1 MVLLCDGFMVLLL
14 VLGCIVVWFGCL
26 VVSCLVDGLLVV
38 LYCNVV
44 DMFGLVVL
52 DLVFVVI
59 ILLFGLAL
67 VGYLDAVV
75 VEELAEW
82 CEVG

>member
-1 MVLLCDGFMVLLL
+1 MVLLL

-52 DLVFVVI
+52 DLVFVVL
-59 ILLFGLAL
+59 ILFISLAL
-67 VGYLDAVV
+67 VRDVDAVV